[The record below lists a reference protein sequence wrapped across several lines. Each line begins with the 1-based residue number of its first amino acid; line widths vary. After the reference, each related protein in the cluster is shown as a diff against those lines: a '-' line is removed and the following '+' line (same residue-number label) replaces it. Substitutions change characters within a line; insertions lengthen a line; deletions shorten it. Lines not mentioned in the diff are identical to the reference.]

1 LKEIVGGDR
10 KKGESPSETRPPRER
25 PEDPELDPDPI
36 EDNDLEV
43 SSELLRLDLVDHD
56 SDLND
61 QLLFDEQDAEE
72 VKQSHSINQ

>member
-10 KKGESPSETRPPRER
+10 KKDERPSETRPPSER
-25 PEDPELDPDPI
+25 PEDPEPDLDPVQ
-36 EDNDLEV
+36 DNDLEV

-61 QLLFDEQDAEE
+61 QLLFDEQDEE
-72 VKQSHSINQ
+72 ELK